1 MCLFPINGP
10 IKGKI
15 ITMIKYYIYKAE
27 YNNNI
32 GHNERNWDILL
43 ITIGI

>member
-1 MCLFPINGP
+1 MYY

-32 GHNERNWDILL
+32 GWYLYN
-43 ITIGI
+43 IGYTTSVW